1 MRNDELLSAIGDL
14 ALKTNAS
21 VGNASWY
28 FFGSTHEGLPTASDI
43 DLLVICETHEM
54 ADAVRRSVD
63 LDQLTRPIHLSILTR
78 AEESEVRFVEGQGCI
93 QVV

>member
-43 DLLVICETHEM
+43 DLLVICETM
-54 ADAVRRSVD
+54 RWLTPFVD
-63 LDQLTRPIHLSILTR
+63 LLTWISSLDRYIFPS
-78 AEESEVRFVEGQGCI
+78 
-93 QVV
+93 

>member
-1 MRNDELLSAIGDL
+1 MRNNELLSAIRNL
-14 ALKTNAS
+14 ALRTNAG
-21 VGNASWY
+21 VGNAGWY
-28 FFGSTHEGLPTASDI
+28 FFGSAHEGLPTASDI

-63 LDQLTRPIHLSILTR
+63 VDQLTRPIHLSILTR
-78 AEESEVRFVEGQGCI
+78 EEEAEVGFVQGQDCI